1 MLKNIVSSPKAQF
14 ATAFGICIV
23 LTGIATIV
31 SNNSQPDYAVT
42 LRLSHAR
49 TAGSIAD
56 LTAYK
61 FKELVES
68 KSDYQVGIQIFPNN
82 GMSGGDQSGAV
93 QMLKDGTIDIQICS
107 ATDLY
112 NLDERFGTFWLPFI
126 FENDDQINYFV
137 KDQDVHEVLGSWLK
151 PHGVDLLTMYSAG
164 ARQLSNNVR
173 EITSPADLEGIKFR
187 VPPFEGALTT
197 FEALGAQAVKM
208 DFSGVGR
215 ALESNEI
222 QGQESNVAAFISA
235 KLYKDQPFL
244 TLWNGI
250 YDTQL
255 WIANDESYQKLSDS
269 QKQAFQESLEET
281 MAWRLNLTSEF
292 QKLYLKTLEQKG
304 VKITTLT
311 PEQKALFREKAL
323 PIYERYIEALGL
335 ETLNFF
341 LNNQGLEP
349 DQVKTLLPIE
359 YHAQSA
365 AQDTVEA
372 MPEMVEGTPA
382 EAAPAE
388 PAAEEAAAPVE
399 AAPAEP
405 VAEEAAAP
413 VEAAP
418 AEPVAEEAAAP
429 VEAAPAEP
437 VAEEAA
443 APVEAAP
450 AEPVAEEAAAP
461 VEAAPAEPVA
471 EEAAAPVEAAPA
483 AEPVAEEAAAPVEAA
498 PAKPVAEEA
507 AAPVEAATAEP
518 VAEEAAAPV
527 EAATAEPVAE
537 EAAAPV
543 EAAPAEPVAE
553 EAAAPV
559 EAAPAEPVAEEAA
572 APVEA
577 APAAEPVAEE
587 AAAPVEAAP
596 AAEPVAEEAAAPV
609 EAATAEPVAEEAA
622 APVEAAPAAEP
633 VAEEAAAPVEATPAE
648 PVAEEAAAPVE
659 AAPAEPVAEEAAAP
673 VEAAPAEPV
682 AEEAAA
688 PVEAAP
694 AEPVAEE
701 AAAPVE
707 AAPAA
712 EPVAEEAAAPVEAAP
727 AAEPVAEEAASVAE
741 SVDVPS
747 VAGFEPVVGKD
758 DPAVKGF
765 DAPAQ
770 AQVKQGPVGFD
781 IPAVIKP
788 VQPVKLPKPPKHA
801 APAPVQLQYVPVGES
816 SIQYIEV
823 APGKFQAVQMI
834 PVQPVQIVPVEIKGP
849 EMYNPVVTVK
859 PETVVG
865 GKPDLRPMTR
875 PSHAPAAHEFNK
887 PVEPPFAKPTP
898 APVPTV
904 VGTGEVAFPE
914 GAQVEETPAPE
925 TVEAPA
931 K

>member
-68 KSDYQVGIQIFPNN
+68 KSDYQVGVQIFPNN

-461 VEAAPAEPVA
+461 VEAAPAAEPVA

-507 AAPVEAATAEP
+507 AP
-518 VAEEAAAPV
+518 
-527 EAATAEPVAE
+527 
-537 EAAAPV
+537 
-543 EAAPAEPVAE
+543 
-553 EAAAPV
+553 
-559 EAAPAEPVAEEAA
+559 
-572 APVEA
+572 
-577 APAAEPVAEE
+577 
-587 AAAPVEAAP
+587 
-596 AAEPVAEEAAAPV
+596 
-609 EAATAEPVAEEAA
+609 
-622 APVEAAPAAEP
+622 
-633 VAEEAAAPVEATPAE
+633 
-648 PVAEEAAAPVE
+648 
-659 AAPAEPVAEEAAAP
+659 
-673 VEAAPAEPV
+673 
-682 AEEAAA
+682 
-688 PVEAAP
+688 
-694 AEPVAEE
+694 
-701 AAAPVE
+701 
-707 AAPAA
+707 
-712 EPVAEEAAAPVEAAP
+712 
-727 AAEPVAEEAASVAE
+727 VAE

>member
-68 KSDYQVGIQIFPNN
+68 KSDYQVGVQIFPNN

-527 EAATAEPVAE
+527 EAA
-537 EAAAPV
+537 
-543 EAAPAEPVAE
+543 
-553 EAAAPV
+553 
-559 EAAPAEPVAEEAA
+559 
-572 APVEA
+572 
-577 APAAEPVAEE
+577 
-587 AAAPVEAAP
+587 
-596 AAEPVAEEAAAPV
+596 
-609 EAATAEPVAEEAA
+609 
-622 APVEAAPAAEP
+622 PAAEP

-727 AAEPVAEEAASVAE
+727 AAEPVAEEAAAPVEAAPAKPVAEEAAPVAE

>member
-68 KSDYQVGIQIFPNN
+68 KSDYQVGVQIFPNN

-399 AAPAEP
+399 AAPA
-405 VAEEAAAP
+405 
-413 VEAAP
+413 

-450 AEPVAEEAAAP
+450 A
-461 VEAAPAEPVA
+461 
-471 EEAAAPVEAAPA
+471 
-483 AEPVAEEAAAPVEAA
+483 
-498 PAKPVAEEA
+498 KPVAEEA
-507 AAPVEAATAEP
+507 AP
-518 VAEEAAAPV
+518 
-527 EAATAEPVAE
+527 
-537 EAAAPV
+537 
-543 EAAPAEPVAE
+543 
-553 EAAAPV
+553 
-559 EAAPAEPVAEEAA
+559 
-572 APVEA
+572 
-577 APAAEPVAEE
+577 
-587 AAAPVEAAP
+587 
-596 AAEPVAEEAAAPV
+596 
-609 EAATAEPVAEEAA
+609 
-622 APVEAAPAAEP
+622 
-633 VAEEAAAPVEATPAE
+633 
-648 PVAEEAAAPVE
+648 
-659 AAPAEPVAEEAAAP
+659 
-673 VEAAPAEPV
+673 
-682 AEEAAA
+682 
-688 PVEAAP
+688 
-694 AEPVAEE
+694 
-701 AAAPVE
+701 
-707 AAPAA
+707 
-712 EPVAEEAAAPVEAAP
+712 
-727 AAEPVAEEAASVAE
+727 VAE

>member
-68 KSDYQVGIQIFPNN
+68 KSDYQVGVQIFPNN

-388 PAAEEAAAPVE
+388 P
-399 AAPAEP
+399 
-405 VAEEAAAP
+405 
-413 VEAAP
+413 
-418 AEPVAEEAAAP
+418 
-429 VEAAPAEP
+429 
-437 VAEEAA
+437 
-443 APVEAAP
+443 
-450 AEPVAEEAAAP
+450 VAEEAAAP

-507 AAPVEAATAEP
+507 AP
-518 VAEEAAAPV
+518 
-527 EAATAEPVAE
+527 
-537 EAAAPV
+537 
-543 EAAPAEPVAE
+543 
-553 EAAAPV
+553 
-559 EAAPAEPVAEEAA
+559 
-572 APVEA
+572 
-577 APAAEPVAEE
+577 
-587 AAAPVEAAP
+587 
-596 AAEPVAEEAAAPV
+596 
-609 EAATAEPVAEEAA
+609 
-622 APVEAAPAAEP
+622 
-633 VAEEAAAPVEATPAE
+633 
-648 PVAEEAAAPVE
+648 
-659 AAPAEPVAEEAAAP
+659 
-673 VEAAPAEPV
+673 
-682 AEEAAA
+682 
-688 PVEAAP
+688 
-694 AEPVAEE
+694 
-701 AAAPVE
+701 
-707 AAPAA
+707 
-712 EPVAEEAAAPVEAAP
+712 
-727 AAEPVAEEAASVAE
+727 VAE

>member
-68 KSDYQVGIQIFPNN
+68 KSDYQVGVQIFPNN

-622 APVEAAPAAEP
+622 APVEAAPAKP
-633 VAEEAAAPVEATPAE
+633 VAEEAAP
-648 PVAEEAAAPVE
+648 
-659 AAPAEPVAEEAAAP
+659 
-673 VEAAPAEPV
+673 
-682 AEEAAA
+682 
-688 PVEAAP
+688 
-694 AEPVAEE
+694 
-701 AAAPVE
+701 
-707 AAPAA
+707 
-712 EPVAEEAAAPVEAAP
+712 
-727 AAEPVAEEAASVAE
+727 VAE

>member
-68 KSDYQVGIQIFPNN
+68 KSDYQVGVQIFPNN

-450 AEPVAEEAAAP
+450 A
-461 VEAAPAEPVA
+461 
-471 EEAAAPVEAAPA
+471 
-483 AEPVAEEAAAPVEAA
+483 
-498 PAKPVAEEA
+498 
-507 AAPVEAATAEP
+507 
-518 VAEEAAAPV
+518 
-527 EAATAEPVAE
+527 
-537 EAAAPV
+537 
-543 EAAPAEPVAE
+543 
-553 EAAAPV
+553 
-559 EAAPAEPVAEEAA
+559 
-572 APVEA
+572 
-577 APAAEPVAEE
+577 
-587 AAAPVEAAP
+587 
-596 AAEPVAEEAAAPV
+596 
-609 EAATAEPVAEEAA
+609 
-622 APVEAAPAAEP
+622 AEP

-727 AAEPVAEEAASVAE
+727 AKPVAEEAAPVAE

>member
-507 AAPVEAATAEP
+507 
-518 VAEEAAAPV
+518 
-527 EAATAEPVAE
+527 
-537 EAAAPV
+537 
-543 EAAPAEPVAE
+543 
-553 EAAAPV
+553 
-559 EAAPAEPVAEEAA
+559 
-572 APVEA
+572 
-577 APAAEPVAEE
+577 
-587 AAAPVEAAP
+587 
-596 AAEPVAEEAAAPV
+596 
-609 EAATAEPVAEEAA
+609 
-622 APVEAAPAAEP
+622 
-633 VAEEAAAPVEATPAE
+633 TP
-648 PVAEEAAAPVE
+648 
-659 AAPAEPVAEEAAAP
+659 
-673 VEAAPAEPV
+673 
-682 AEEAAA
+682 
-688 PVEAAP
+688 
-694 AEPVAEE
+694 
-701 AAAPVE
+701 
-707 AAPAA
+707 
-712 EPVAEEAAAPVEAAP
+712 
-727 AAEPVAEEAASVAE
+727 VAE

>member
-68 KSDYQVGIQIFPNN
+68 KSDYQVGVQIFPNN

-443 APVEAAP
+443 APVEA
-450 AEPVAEEAAAP
+450 
-461 VEAAPAEPVA
+461 
-471 EEAAAPVEAAPA
+471 
-483 AEPVAEEAAAPVEAA
+483 
-498 PAKPVAEEA
+498 
-507 AAPVEAATAEP
+507 T
-518 VAEEAAAPV
+518 
-527 EAATAEPVAE
+527 
-537 EAAAPV
+537 
-543 EAAPAEPVAE
+543 
-553 EAAAPV
+553 
-559 EAAPAEPVAEEAA
+559 
-572 APVEA
+572 
-577 APAAEPVAEE
+577 
-587 AAAPVEAAP
+587 
-596 AAEPVAEEAAAPV
+596 
-609 EAATAEPVAEEAA
+609 
-622 APVEAAPAAEP
+622 
-633 VAEEAAAPVEATPAE
+633 
-648 PVAEEAAAPVE
+648 
-659 AAPAEPVAEEAAAP
+659 PAEPVAEEAAAP

-727 AAEPVAEEAASVAE
+727 AEPVAEEAAAPVEAAPAKPVAEEAAPVAE

-801 APAPVQLQYVPVGES
+801 ALAPVQLQYVPVGES

>member
-68 KSDYQVGIQIFPNN
+68 KSDYQVGVQIFPNN

-450 AEPVAEEAAAP
+450 A
-461 VEAAPAEPVA
+461 
-471 EEAAAPVEAAPA
+471 

-507 AAPVEAATAEP
+507 AP
-518 VAEEAAAPV
+518 
-527 EAATAEPVAE
+527 
-537 EAAAPV
+537 
-543 EAAPAEPVAE
+543 
-553 EAAAPV
+553 
-559 EAAPAEPVAEEAA
+559 
-572 APVEA
+572 
-577 APAAEPVAEE
+577 
-587 AAAPVEAAP
+587 
-596 AAEPVAEEAAAPV
+596 
-609 EAATAEPVAEEAA
+609 
-622 APVEAAPAAEP
+622 
-633 VAEEAAAPVEATPAE
+633 
-648 PVAEEAAAPVE
+648 
-659 AAPAEPVAEEAAAP
+659 
-673 VEAAPAEPV
+673 
-682 AEEAAA
+682 
-688 PVEAAP
+688 
-694 AEPVAEE
+694 
-701 AAAPVE
+701 
-707 AAPAA
+707 
-712 EPVAEEAAAPVEAAP
+712 
-727 AAEPVAEEAASVAE
+727 VAE

>member
-68 KSDYQVGIQIFPNN
+68 KSDYQVGVQIFPNN

-413 VEAAP
+413 VD
-418 AEPVAEEAAAP
+418 
-429 VEAAPAEP
+429 
-437 VAEEAA
+437 
-443 APVEAAP
+443 
-450 AEPVAEEAAAP
+450 
-461 VEAAPAEPVA
+461 
-471 EEAAAPVEAAPA
+471 
-483 AEPVAEEAAAPVEAA
+483 
-498 PAKPVAEEA
+498 
-507 AAPVEAATAEP
+507 ATP
-518 VAEEAAAPV
+518 
-527 EAATAEPVAE
+527 AEPVAE

-609 EAATAEPVAEEAA
+609 EAAPAKPVAEEAA
-622 APVEAAPAAEP
+622 P
-633 VAEEAAAPVEATPAE
+633 
-648 PVAEEAAAPVE
+648 
-659 AAPAEPVAEEAAAP
+659 
-673 VEAAPAEPV
+673 
-682 AEEAAA
+682 
-688 PVEAAP
+688 
-694 AEPVAEE
+694 
-701 AAAPVE
+701 
-707 AAPAA
+707 
-712 EPVAEEAAAPVEAAP
+712 
-727 AAEPVAEEAASVAE
+727 VAE

>member
-68 KSDYQVGIQIFPNN
+68 KSDYQVGVQIFPNN

-461 VEAAPAEPVA
+461 VEAAPA
-471 EEAAAPVEAAPA
+471 

-507 AAPVEAATAEP
+507 AP
-518 VAEEAAAPV
+518 
-527 EAATAEPVAE
+527 
-537 EAAAPV
+537 
-543 EAAPAEPVAE
+543 
-553 EAAAPV
+553 
-559 EAAPAEPVAEEAA
+559 
-572 APVEA
+572 
-577 APAAEPVAEE
+577 
-587 AAAPVEAAP
+587 
-596 AAEPVAEEAAAPV
+596 
-609 EAATAEPVAEEAA
+609 
-622 APVEAAPAAEP
+622 
-633 VAEEAAAPVEATPAE
+633 
-648 PVAEEAAAPVE
+648 
-659 AAPAEPVAEEAAAP
+659 
-673 VEAAPAEPV
+673 
-682 AEEAAA
+682 
-688 PVEAAP
+688 
-694 AEPVAEE
+694 
-701 AAAPVE
+701 
-707 AAPAA
+707 
-712 EPVAEEAAAPVEAAP
+712 
-727 AAEPVAEEAASVAE
+727 VAE

>member
-450 AEPVAEEAAAP
+450 A
-461 VEAAPAEPVA
+461 
-471 EEAAAPVEAAPA
+471 

-507 AAPVEAATAEP
+507 AP
-518 VAEEAAAPV
+518 
-527 EAATAEPVAE
+527 
-537 EAAAPV
+537 
-543 EAAPAEPVAE
+543 
-553 EAAAPV
+553 
-559 EAAPAEPVAEEAA
+559 
-572 APVEA
+572 
-577 APAAEPVAEE
+577 
-587 AAAPVEAAP
+587 
-596 AAEPVAEEAAAPV
+596 
-609 EAATAEPVAEEAA
+609 
-622 APVEAAPAAEP
+622 
-633 VAEEAAAPVEATPAE
+633 
-648 PVAEEAAAPVE
+648 
-659 AAPAEPVAEEAAAP
+659 
-673 VEAAPAEPV
+673 
-682 AEEAAA
+682 
-688 PVEAAP
+688 
-694 AEPVAEE
+694 
-701 AAAPVE
+701 
-707 AAPAA
+707 
-712 EPVAEEAAAPVEAAP
+712 
-727 AAEPVAEEAASVAE
+727 VAE

>member
-461 VEAAPAEPVA
+461 VEAAPA
-471 EEAAAPVEAAPA
+471 

-507 AAPVEAATAEP
+507 AP
-518 VAEEAAAPV
+518 
-527 EAATAEPVAE
+527 
-537 EAAAPV
+537 
-543 EAAPAEPVAE
+543 
-553 EAAAPV
+553 
-559 EAAPAEPVAEEAA
+559 
-572 APVEA
+572 
-577 APAAEPVAEE
+577 
-587 AAAPVEAAP
+587 
-596 AAEPVAEEAAAPV
+596 
-609 EAATAEPVAEEAA
+609 
-622 APVEAAPAAEP
+622 
-633 VAEEAAAPVEATPAE
+633 
-648 PVAEEAAAPVE
+648 
-659 AAPAEPVAEEAAAP
+659 
-673 VEAAPAEPV
+673 
-682 AEEAAA
+682 
-688 PVEAAP
+688 
-694 AEPVAEE
+694 
-701 AAAPVE
+701 
-707 AAPAA
+707 
-712 EPVAEEAAAPVEAAP
+712 
-727 AAEPVAEEAASVAE
+727 VAE